1 MNKKN
6 LSIKMLPSV
15 GKMVKSV
22 RKSEYFPLVGPTTLA
37 YPEK

>member
-1 MNKKN
+1 MFWKQ
-6 LSIKMLPSV
+6 LDPIEILPL
-15 GKMVKSV
+15 KSV